1 VDTPCALEAR
11 RGGVL
16 PYVGLMRG
24 RASRPRIVATSV
36 LLVAA
41 LLSACRPNAAPPTA
55 PTAQPAPTA
64 APLAATSATPSAAP
78 PAGQLSLLVEPDA
91 GMAPI
96 YALIASAR
104 SHIDLTMYELVDT
117 DAELALETAAGR
129 GVVVRVLLDAN
140 REKAANQ
147 PAYDELVAM
156 GVQVK
161 WADQR
166 YAATHQKTLIVDH
179 TTALVMSLN
188 LTSRYYP
195 NTRDYG
201 VVDRDPSDVA
211 AIEQV
216 FDADFEHAK
225 ITPPPGADLVWS
237 PKQSAPALLSLITTA
252 RSQLLVENE
261 EMADKQVIAALTNSA
276 HRGVHVVVV
285 MTEQPQWD
293 AAFKTLVAAHVV
305 VRIYA
310 PNARLYIHAKA
321 IVADARTPRQRAF
334 VGSENFSVTSLNG
347 NRELGLLTTDTGVVN
362 GLATAIESDAAGAQS
377 WPTRTR

>member
-1 VDTPCALEAR
+1 
-11 RGGVL
+11 
-16 PYVGLMRG
+16 MRG

-41 LLSACRPNAAPPTA
+41 LLSACRPQGGSAST
-55 PTAQPAPTA
+55 PTA
-64 APLAATSATPSAAP
+64 APLAATSATASTATP

-117 DAELALETAAGR
+117 DAELALETATGR

-161 WADQR
+161 WADPR